1 LKTNTH
7 SVNRNAQAPQL
18 KGSDGGNRSA
28 KGMASGDYLELRV
41 RQQRCLDSRDDK
53 LARLVEFSKIADG
66 HSAAWAIGS
75 GPLEAARGKICGNAY
90 EVPEYGAP
98 VRNNDEL
105 AGRVD
110 GNIAARVE

>member
-1 LKTNTH
+1 
-7 SVNRNAQAPQL
+7 
-18 KGSDGGNRSA
+18 
-28 KGMASGDYLELRV
+28 
-41 RQQRCLDSRDDK
+41 
-53 LARLVEFSKIADG
+53 
-66 HSAAWAIGS
+66 
-75 GPLEAARGKICGNAY
+75 LEAARGEICGNAY